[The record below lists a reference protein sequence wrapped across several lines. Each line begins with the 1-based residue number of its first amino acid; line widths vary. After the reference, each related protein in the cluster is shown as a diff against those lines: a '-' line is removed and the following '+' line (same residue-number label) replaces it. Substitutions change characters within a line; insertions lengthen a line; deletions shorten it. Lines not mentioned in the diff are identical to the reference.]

1 MGRERRFGLITQQ
14 RANILM
20 PLNIEQSKKDILHAT
35 KSRMN
40 TVIGLKI
47 PIVIKYQ
54 SKNARMCHIKIVMTC
69 QKKSASKNPGKIV
82 KIIQDKNAKM
92 SIQRSPNR

>member
-1 MGRERRFGLITQQ
+1 M
-14 RANILM
+14 
-20 PLNIEQSKKDILHAT
+20 K
-35 KSRMN
+35 

-47 PIVIKYQ
+47 PIVFKYQ
-54 SKNARMCHIKIVMTC
+54 SKNARMCHIKIAMTY

-82 KIIQDKNAKM
+82 KITRDKNAKM